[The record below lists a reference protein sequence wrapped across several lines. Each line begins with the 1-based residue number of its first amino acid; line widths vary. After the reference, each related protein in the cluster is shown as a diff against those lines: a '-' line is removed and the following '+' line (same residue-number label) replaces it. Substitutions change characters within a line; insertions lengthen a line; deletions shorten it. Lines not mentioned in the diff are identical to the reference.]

1 LSINLFINVLLPF
14 FSSIIILLFG
24 RNLGLNGGAFLSIFN
39 IFIIYINII
48 LIIYKSSFI
57 KFFFYLK
64 YLFWINLG
72 LLNVSWGFL
81 FDYLTIYMIFIITSI
96 SLMVQFYSFEYMY
109 NDPYI
114 LKFFS
119 FLSLFSFC
127 MLIMVSA
134 DNLLQLFLGW
144 EGVGI
149 CSYLLISFWNTRI
162 MANKSAIKALL
173 VNKIGDI
180 FLIITICI
188 FFYYFKTLDFT
199 VIFILYPFFLIKKFI
214 FININLNL
222 LNSIAFFLLVGAM
235 AKSSQIGLHTWLPD
249 AMEGPTPVSALL
261 HAATMVTAG
270 VFLIIRF
277 SPIFEYSS
285 SILIK
290 MSFIGSLTA
299 FLGASI
305 GMVQNDIKKI
315 IAYSTCSQLGYMI
328 LSCSLSNYSGSLYH
342 LLNHAFFK
350 ALLFLSAGSIIHSL
364 SDEQD
369 IRKMGNLVNIIPF
382 IYVCFLIGSLAL
394 AGFPFLPGF
403 YSKDYILESSLVGFS
418 FNSSISFSLGT
429 ISAFL
434 TSFYSF
440 RLINLVFFNYNHS
453 YKKVIFNFENS
464 TIFIYISLLF
474 LVLNSIISGYFF
486 KERFIGSGSNFLGTS
501 IFILPW
507 NNNIVD
513 IEYIPFTIKI
523 MPIFFSIIAIFIVIY
538 CYNYLFFILIFFK
551 LKFYSYYQFFNNK
564 WYFNTFYNFLI
575 IKPFFKLSYNFFFL
589 VTDRGF
595 CDLTGITNLLV
606 NLSWSIFKLYN
617 GNTRNYVIIF
627 LSNFL
632 IYLYLLYYIIN

>member
-1 LSINLFINVLLPF
+1 MFYNTQINLFINIILPF
-14 FSSIIILLFG
+14 FSSLLILIFG
-24 RNLGLNGGAFLSIFN
+24 KNLGLNGSAILSIFN
-39 IFIIYINII
+39 IFLIYINII
-48 LIIYKSSFI
+48 LNIYKLSFI
-57 KFFFYLK
+57 NSFFYLK
-64 YLFWINLG
+64 YLFWLNLG
-72 LLNVSWGFL
+72 LLSVSWGFL
-81 FDYLTIYMIFIITSI
+81 FDYLTLYMIFIITSI
-96 SLMVQFYSFEYMY
+96 SLMVHFYSFEYMY
-109 NDPYI
+109 SDPYI

-119 FLSLFSFC
+119 FLSLFSFF
-127 MLIMVSA
+127 MLVLISA

-173 VNKIGDI
+173 INKIGDI

-199 VIFILYPFFLIKKFI
+199 IIFILYPFFLIKNFI

-222 LNSIAFFLLVGAM
+222 LNTLAFFLLVGAM

-249 AMEGPTPVSALL
+249 AMEGPTPVSALI

-270 VFLIIRF
+270 VFLVTRF

-285 SILIK
+285 SLLIK
-290 MSFIGSLTA
+290 MSFIGSLTS

-305 GMVQNDIKKI
+305 AMVQHDIKKI

-328 LSCSLSNYSGSLYH
+328 LSCSLSNYSGSLFH

-382 IYVCFLIGSLAL
+382 LYICFLIGSLAL

-403 YSKDYILESSLVGFS
+403 YSKDYILESSLTGFS
-418 FNSSISFSLGT
+418 INSSISFWLGT

-440 RLINLVFFNYNHS
+440 RLINLVFFNHNHL
-453 YKKVIFNFENS
+453 YKKIILNFNYS

-474 LVLNSIISGYFF
+474 LVLNSIVSGYFF
-486 KERFIGSGSNFLGTS
+486 KDRFIGLGSNFFGTS
-501 IFILPW
+501 IFSLPW
-507 NNNIVD
+507 NTNLID
-513 IEYIPFTIKI
+513 IEYIPITIKI
-523 MPIFFSIIAIFIVIY
+523 IPIFFSTLAIFIVIFF
-538 CYNYLFFILIFFK
+538 YNYLFSFLIFKK
-551 LKFYSYYQFFNNK
+551 LKFYQ
-564 WYFNTFYNFLI
+564 
-575 IKPFFKLSYNFFFL
+575 
-589 VTDRGF
+589 
-595 CDLTGITNLLV
+595 
-606 NLSWSIFKLYN
+606 
-617 GNTRNYVIIF
+617 
-627 LSNFL
+627 
-632 IYLYLLYYIIN
+632 

>member
-1 LSINLFINVLLPF
+1 MNLIINILLPF
-14 FSSIIILLFG
+14 YSSIILLIFG
-24 RNLGLNGGAFLSIFN
+24 RYLGLNGSAIFSIFN
-39 IFIIYINII
+39 MFLIYINII
-48 LIIYKSSFI
+48 LNIYKSSFI
-57 KFFFYLK
+57 KIFFYLK
-64 YLFWINLG
+64 YVFWINVG
-72 LLNVSWGFL
+72 LLNISWGFL

-96 SLMVQFYSFEYMY
+96 SLIVQFYSFEYMY
-109 NDPYI
+109 EDPYI
-114 LKFFS
+114 IKFFS
-119 FLSLFSFC
+119 FLSAFSFF
-127 MLIMVSA
+127 MLLLISA
-134 DNLLQLFLGW
+134 DNLLQLFFGW

-188 FFYYFKTLDFT
+188 FFYYFKTLDLP
-199 VIFILYPFFLIKKFI
+199 VIFILYPFFLVKKFI
-214 FININLNL
+214 FINTSFNL
-222 LNSIAFFLLVGAM
+222 LNTISFFILIGAM
-235 AKSSQIGLHTWLPD
+235 AKSSQIGLHTWLQD

-328 LSCSLSNYSGSLYH
+328 MSCSFSNYAGSFYH

-369 IRKMGNLVNIIPF
+369 IRKMGALINIVPF
-382 IYVCFLIGSLAL
+382 IYISFLIGSLAL

-403 YSKDYILESSLVGFS
+403 YSKDYILESSLTGFN
-418 FNSSISFSLGT
+418 FNGSISFWLGS

-453 YKKVIFNFENS
+453 YKKIIFNFQNS

-474 LVLNSIISGYFF
+474 LIFNSIISGYFF
-486 KERFIGSGSNFLGTS
+486 KERFIGVGSNFLGTS

-513 IEYIPFTIKI
+513 IEQIPFLIKI
-523 MPIFFSIIAIFIVIY
+523 IPIFFSILAIFIVIY
-538 CYNYLFFILIFFK
+538 LYNYLFFILIYLK
-551 LKFYSYYQFFNNK
+551 LKFYPYYQFFNNK
-564 WYFNTFYNFLI
+564 WYFNTIYNYFFI
-575 IKPFFKLSYNFFFL
+575 TFFFKWSYNFFFL
-589 VTDRGF
+589 IIDRGF
-595 CDLTGITNLLV
+595 CDLIGFTNILV
-606 NLSWSIFKLYN
+606 YWSLSIFKIYN
-617 GNTRNYVIIF
+617 GNVQNSSIF
-627 LSNFL
+627 FLLNFL
-632 IYLYLLYYIIN
+632 IYIYIYINY